1 MWAGQAARCQG
12 RRSVVGAAE
21 ARGRVKPRSSA
32 ASVPPPR
39 AGARRGHLGRSQ
51 VRRRGG
57 AGPAPPQRAVSQ
69 RIRGGYVAERRERG
83 RSRADA
89 RSLSSLPVKEMG
101 KTKEEVGRCAAE
113 CLA

>member
-1 MWAGQAARCQG
+1 MSGSPQRRRRGGGARAGQAAQQRG
-12 RRSVVGAAE
+12 VGAA
-21 ARGRVKPRSSA
+21 A
-32 ASVPPPR
+32 
-39 AGARRGHLGRSQ
+39 ARRGAAGAPRQ
-51 VRRRGG
+51 VAGQAGRGG

-101 KTKEEVGRCAAE
+101 KTQEEVGRCAAE